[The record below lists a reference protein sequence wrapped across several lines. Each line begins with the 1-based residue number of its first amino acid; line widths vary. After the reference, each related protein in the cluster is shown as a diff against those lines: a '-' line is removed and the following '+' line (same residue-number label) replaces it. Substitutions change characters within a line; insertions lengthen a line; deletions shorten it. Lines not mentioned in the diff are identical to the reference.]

1 MSSDELE
8 HRVGA
13 DVLDDERVEPRRRGQ
28 DVPEEERIH
37 SEQWAPGQLQIL
49 QCAPVSIHN
58 IGKKDSI
65 LKSHSEV
72 NIMKYVMT

>member
-1 MSSDELE
+1 MTMSSDELE

-37 SEQWAPGQLQIL
+37 SEQ
-49 QCAPVSIHN
+49 
-58 IGKKDSI
+58 
-65 LKSHSEV
+65 
-72 NIMKYVMT
+72 